1 MNALQGGS
9 ADIQANTAI
18 KQPRATE
25 HILVYVPG
33 VKHHVIPLE
42 YLKTPAGHLPTYID
56 ALTLPPLYHYPLL
69 TPIIVFPNL
78 ARFAPLAMSSVR
90 LAYDHKD
97 VLVSTG
103 RASAKRC
110 IHVTGF
116 EVPPEA
122 YEHGVATEW
131 TIITLEAEGT
141 GEGRAELERR
151 LGYGDPARVGR
162 EAWEVVREKSIGT
175 VWLRAV

>member
-1 MNALQGGS
+1 MAS
-9 ADIQANTAI
+9 I
-18 KQPRATE
+18 
-25 HILVYVPG
+25 
-33 VKHHVIPLE
+33 
-42 YLKTPAGHLPTYID
+42 
-56 ALTLPPLYHYPLL
+56 
-69 TPIIVFPNL
+69 
-78 ARFAPLAMSSVR
+78 R

-116 EVPPEA
+116 EVPQEA
-122 YEHGVATEW
+122 YERQREQGGVDREW
-131 TIITLEAEGT
+131 GIITLEAEGT

-151 LGYGDPARVGR
+151 LGYGDAARVGR
-162 EAWEVVREKSIGT
+162 EAWEVVREKSVGS